1 MLVKLVPFL
10 LEKCLVPCL
19 YGMLKLGFGFKL
31 VGVKHLRQL
40 RKQPF
45 ILAGSHTGWLDIPV
59 LLCGNGGVHPL
70 TFMVAEEV
78 LHYPVI
84 GKIVAFANT
93 LPVAPN
99 KELATLKA
107 LIKQLQA
114 GAPIVIFPEGKLT
127 ETGELGTFQT
137 GVGFL
142 QRKTQVPIVPFAITG
157 GFTAWGYGQR
167 YPRLFSPITLTFG
180 VPLAYNPTLNDAE
193 ITEQLRTVVATLQAG
208 S

>member
-10 LEKCLVPCL
+10 LEKCLMPSIYIL
-19 YGMLKLGFGFKL
+19 LKSVFHFKIKGL
-31 VGVKHLRQL
+31 EHLQQL

-45 ILAGSHTGWLDIPV
+45 ILAGSHTGWLDIPM
-59 LLCGNGGVHPL
+59 LLSANKGVHPL
-70 TFMVAEEV
+70 TFMVSEEV
-78 LHYPVI
+78 FHYPLV
-84 GKIVAFANT
+84 GNIVKFANT

-107 LIKQLQA
+107 LIKRLQA
-114 GAPIVIFPEGKLT
+114 GDPIVIFPEGKLT

-157 GFTAWGYGQR
+157 GFQAWGYPQR
-167 YPRLFSPITLTFG
+167 YPRLFSPIILTFG
-180 VPLAYNPTLNDAE
+180 SPLVYNKTLTDKAV
-193 ITEQLRTVVATLQAG
+193 TQQLRTVVATLQATA
-208 S
+208 